1 MSDEKK
7 NRQIRGVTNAPNVST
22 AFRRRVARTVL
33 ADPRLIEA
41 FVAEVADVS
50 TGTVG
55 NVMGLY
61 PELREL
67 RATQETTLSNAKR
80 EVIDYAAAN
89 DYDTEKEIAEAVG
102 RSPSTVYATFSEFP
116 DYIQDGFEDTIR
128 RRILETP
135 DPAQELDD
143 PFDAA
148 ADFSEETGTVE
159 ACDECDE
166 ETPVRAVGGRDLC
179 VSCEQDAVDALERD
193 RYAATTDSYDDRV
206 QDRLNRVEQRL
217 SATADGGGEATISLP
232 VADRSAD
239 LDHSRIITKLGKSSL
254 IRPYLRAVLG
264 LPEKDA
270 PSSDR
275 TASEQRAN
283 VEDSVEVVE
292 KANAE
297 Q

>member
-1 MSDEKK
+1 
-7 NRQIRGVTNAPNVST
+7 
-22 AFRRRVARTVL
+22 
-33 ADPRLIEA
+33 
-41 FVAEVADVS
+41 
-50 TGTVG
+50 
-55 NVMGLY
+55 MGLY
-61 PELREL
+61 PELRDL

-193 RYAATTDSYDDRV
+193 RYAATTDPHDDRV

-264 LPEKDA
+264 LPGEDA

-275 TASEQRAN
+275 TASEQRAD